1 MWIKKN
7 FGRIIK
13 YIYFILLSLFRPDA
27 LEKKKKEKKD
37 VLYHRAL
44 TFSNMRVFVTDA
56 FFGKD
61 GGGRRVTK
69 QIRKR
74 TAKSHHMYHV
84 YVIHRPE
91 SIHKHKALVITVY
104 VNSNTGDRGFSPC
117 CPLPRAYEYLPCS
130 IYPRLW
136 ISSALRFPSPTS
148 SPRVSHG
155 KKIFKHVGNVTDVF
169 RAYFTERLE
178 RVRGACINI

>member
-1 MWIKKN
+1 MWIKKK
-7 FGRIIK
+7 FRSHH
-13 YIYFILLSLFRPDA
+13 YIYIFYFTTHPSSWRTD
-27 LEKKKKEKKD
+27 KKEKEKKD

-104 VNSNTGDRGFSPC
+104 MNSNTGDRGFSPC
-117 CPLPRAYEYLPCS
+117 CPLPRAYKYLPCS

-136 ISSALRFPSPTS
+136 ISSAL
-148 SPRVSHG
+148 
-155 KKIFKHVGNVTDVF
+155 I
-169 RAYFTERLE
+169 YIYIY
-178 RVRGACINI
+178 RVRQ